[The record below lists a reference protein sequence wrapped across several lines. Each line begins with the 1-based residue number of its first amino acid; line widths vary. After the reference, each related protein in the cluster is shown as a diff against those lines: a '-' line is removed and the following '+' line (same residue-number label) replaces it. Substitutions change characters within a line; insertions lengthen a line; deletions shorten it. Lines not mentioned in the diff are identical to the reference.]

1 MQDKETQ
8 RHVATTSQP
17 PVARMIEDIVGCK
30 WSLAVL
36 QTIRNRILRP
46 GAIQR
51 SIEGISTKVLNERL
65 TKMVRYGILVKESYL
80 EVPPRVEY
88 RLTRFG
94 AKFLN
99 VLDQIEMLQKE
110 LLARNKSSDH

>member
-8 RHVATTSQP
+8 RQFTTTSQP
-17 PVARMIEDIVGCK
+17 PVARMVEDIIGCK

-36 QTIRNRILRP
+36 QTIRNRTLRP

-65 TKMVRYGILVKESYL
+65 AKMVRYGILVKDSYL

-94 AKFLN
+94 EKFVN
-99 VLDQIEMLQKE
+99 ILDQIETLQKE
-110 LLARNKSSDH
+110 LPTRE